1 MVRVGE
7 GWDVWSFTT
16 AQGEERMEG
25 CHRGTG
31 PLTPPLTSRW
41 FIHFF
46 SFIHQT
52 FIKCPL

>member
-7 GWDVWSFTT
+7 GWGVWSVTT
-16 AQGEERMEG
+16 AWGEERMEG

-31 PLTPPLTSRW
+31 PLTPPPTSRW

-46 SFIHQT
+46 SFINQT
-52 FIKCPL
+52 FMKCPL